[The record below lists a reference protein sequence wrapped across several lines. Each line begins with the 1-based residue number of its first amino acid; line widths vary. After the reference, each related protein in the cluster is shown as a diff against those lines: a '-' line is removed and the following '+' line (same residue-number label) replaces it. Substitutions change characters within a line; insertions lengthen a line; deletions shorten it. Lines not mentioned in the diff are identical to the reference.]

1 MGACSAKLQIDEDLA
16 LVLKTNPDPALLL
29 SLQLHY
35 NIYDKKSQ
43 RIIDQVTQLAISKAG
58 SIELTTPPGNPG
70 MGIPDNEQP

>member
-1 MGACSAKLQIDEDLA
+1 MAKLEISEDLA
-16 LVLKTNPDPALLL
+16 IILKTNPDPALLL

-58 SIELTTPPGNPG
+58 HFELTNQ
-70 MGIPDNEQP
+70 GIPDEQQPDA

>member
-35 NIYDKKSQ
+35 NIYDKASQ
-43 RIIDQVTQLAISKAG
+43 KIIDQVTQLAISKVG
-58 SIELTTPPGNPG
+58 HFELTT
-70 MGIPDNEQP
+70 IKDSPDEQQP

>member
-1 MGACSAKLQIDEDLA
+1 MAKLEISEELS
-16 LVLKTNPDPALLL
+16 VILKTNPDPALLL

-58 SIELTTPPGNPG
+58 SVELTTEPQAA
-70 MGIPDNEQP
+70 D

>member
-35 NIYDKKSQ
+35 NIYDKASQ
-43 RIIDQVTQLAISKAG
+43 KVIDRCTQLAISKVG
-58 SIELTTPPGNPG
+58 SVELTT
-70 MGIPDNEQP
+70 IKDSPDEQQP

>member
-1 MGACSAKLQIDEDLA
+1 MGSCMAKLEISEELS
-16 LVLKTNPDPALLL
+16 VILKTNPDPALLL

-58 SIELTTPPGNPG
+58 SVELTTEPQAA
-70 MGIPDNEQP
+70 D

>member
-1 MGACSAKLQIDEDLA
+1 MAKLEISEDLA
-16 LVLKTNPDPALLL
+16 LVLKANPDPALLL

-58 SIELTTPPGNPG
+58 HFVLTNQ
-70 MGIPDNEQP
+70 GIPDEQQPDA